1 MLYCEAELCLA
12 ASTFARGGILSE
24 NFKDGKVTVHSA
36 KNTTKFDAIVGRSAN
51 HADQINLGVAA
62 ALRSNIYGG
71 VQRATSLTTTVSGG
85 PDADDCAYVE
95 FKVDGSPS
103 ALSNSFIGA
112 FQVPSS
118 WPTFPVETLA
128 PGDAPPDFLDLF
140 RPQHHCAVFNAG
152 TPRYFMMHLLN
163 GRLYGFDMDAHC
175 HFPDCD
181 CDFCPGPNNQLLR
194 PHDHDRPQRLV
205 AMTGPY
211 ISPGDRVGVYTK
223 VCHFS
228 LVTAWF
234 HVPYQVG
241 PRGFVRFFVNG
252 VEVGKGYR
260 SREKAYRYCS
270 ACVTADAHD
279 IHSHRRAAVD
289 ATATEIGTLH
299 KSALIRLSS

>member
-36 KNTTKFDAIVGRSAN
+36 KNTTKFGAIVGRSAN

-112 FQVPSS
+112 LQVPSS

-140 RPQHHCAVFNAG
+140 RPQHHCSVFNAG

-163 GRLYGFDMDAHC
+163 GRLYGLDMDAHC

-181 CDFCPGPNNQLLR
+181 CDFCPGPNNNLR
-194 PHDHDRPQRLV
+194 DHDHDRDRI
-205 AMTGPY
+205 GPY
-211 ISPGDRVGVYTK
+211 VCPGDNVGVYTK
-223 VCHFS
+223 V
-228 LVTAWF
+228 W
-234 HVPYQVG
+234 Q
-241 PRGFVRFFVNG
+241 FFV
-252 VEVGKGYR
+252 GYCVVTR
-260 SREKAYRYCS
+260 SIPGRSQR
-270 ACVTADAHD
+270 V
-279 IHSHRRAAVD
+279 RAFFC
-289 ATATEIGTLH
+289 
-299 KSALIRLSS
+299 